1 MWQPAVKRGTERR
14 HALGQQTSYN
24 QKSSNKLHIIAFT
37 RKGKIQNFE
46 SFIK

>member
-14 HALGQQTSYN
+14 HVLGQQTSYN

-37 RKGKIQNFE
+37 RKGQNTKF
-46 SFIK
+46 